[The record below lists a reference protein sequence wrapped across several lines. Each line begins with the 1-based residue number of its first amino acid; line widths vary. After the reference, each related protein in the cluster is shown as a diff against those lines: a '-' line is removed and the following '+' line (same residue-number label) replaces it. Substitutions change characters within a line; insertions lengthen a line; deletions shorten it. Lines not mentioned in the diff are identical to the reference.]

1 MKASFRDY
9 VSTLRKNDEL
19 LEISKPVDLRD
30 IAALV
35 AQSEKALLFKNLSG
49 YSMPLVSGL
58 LQSRNRIA
66 LGMSLRFRG
75 RRRTL

>member
-9 VSTLRKNDEL
+9 VNTLRRNDEL

-35 AQSEKALLFKNLSG
+35 AQSEKALLFKNLI
-49 YSMPLVSGL
+49 GL
-58 LQSRNRIA
+58 FHAGRVRSITVAQSYRPRH
-66 LGMSLRFRG
+66 GCRV
-75 RRRTL
+75 